1 MHGSET
7 SRHVQAHPDVDVDTD
22 THRAQSYVHKL
33 SQTEDLDLLYLFF
46 LGGEMDRNQQLC

>member
-33 SQTEDLDLLYLFF
+33 SQTEDLDLLYFF
-46 LGGEMDRNQQLC
+46 FGGEMDRNQQLC